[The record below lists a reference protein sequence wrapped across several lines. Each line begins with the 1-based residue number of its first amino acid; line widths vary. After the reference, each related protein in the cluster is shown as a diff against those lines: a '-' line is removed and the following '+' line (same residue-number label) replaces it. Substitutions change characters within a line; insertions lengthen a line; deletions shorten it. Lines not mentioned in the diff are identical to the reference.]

1 MHQHPRSPAP
11 SAPSVP
17 SRPRSSRA
25 QDVPSSPTSDMKL
38 SDSRG
43 LGINSPSDSS
53 EQPSAPAKEVMTKLN
68 QIILVRS
75 LSLSLCA
82 FAFLFIHRKEWRAN
96 GRWLY
101 RIIIPKLP

>member
-17 SRPRSSRA
+17 SRPRSSRV
-25 QDVPSSPTSDMKL
+25 QDVPGSPTSDMKL

-43 LGINSPSDSS
+43 LGINSPSESS

-68 QIILVRS
+68 QIISVRS
-75 LSLSLCA
+75 LSLPAL
-82 FAFLFIHRKEWRAN
+82 AFLFIHRKKGMAS
-96 GRWLY
+96 
-101 RIIIPKLP
+101 